1 MVTKIIIILDKMAKL
16 LVNDLTLKSTSPLN
30 FLERFYLNLLMEQLE
45 WYIINRPREFLESV
59 EYRYKN
65 KLTPESIEV
74 LEYLLMSPKI
84 EAEDSFKFYKLYL

>member
-1 MVTKIIIILDKMAKL
+1 MVKKIILILDKMAKL

-65 KLTPESIEV
+65 KLTPESSAV
-74 LEYLLMSPKI
+74 LQYLLMSPKI
-84 EAEDSFKFYKLYL
+84 EAEDSYKFYKLYL